1 MYSTCLFCNQ
11 PLGANEVVE
20 AFPVGRRL
28 AFDAAK
34 GRLWVVCPKCERWN
48 LTPLEERWEAIEQC
62 ERLFRD
68 TRLRVST
75 DQIGLARLKEGLVLV
90 RIGEPQRPELAA
102 WRYGDQ
108 FGRRRRKYMMLTAG
122 AVAAGAG
129 IVVAGPVMGLVG
141 MSAVSPLI
149 NLFNVANA
157 AYQKKRVTRVTIDD
171 GSPVKV
177 NVQQM
182 GKAVLASHGEGE
194 WSLRLVHT
202 RQLDGKSSWVDEHL
216 REKEETRLLTGATA
230 VRVAGQILPRFNHAG
245 ASAKGVQEAV
255 GLLEQ
260 ARDPEA
266 LYAQVAAETRRRFRA
281 RSFQVGE
288 EGGLKQIPT
297 TMRLALEMAAHEES
311 ERRALEGELAE
322 LERAWQ
328 DAEQIARI
336 ADDMFLPA
344 ETDDFIRRHRK

>member
-1 MYSTCLFCNQ
+1 
-11 PLGANEVVE
+11 
-20 AFPVGRRL
+20 
-28 AFDAAK
+28 
-34 GRLWVVCPKCERWN
+34 VVCPKCERWN

-108 FGRRRRKYMMLTAG
+108 FGRRRRKYVLLTAG
-122 AVAAGAG
+122 AVAAGTG
-129 IVVAGPVMGLVG
+129 LVVAGPVMGLVG
-141 MSAVSPLI
+141 MGAISPMI

-157 AYQKKRVTRVTIDD
+157 AYQKKRVTRVAID
-171 GSPVKV
+171 GGPPVAV
-177 NVQQM
+177 SIEQM
-182 GKAVLASHGEGE
+182 GKAVLMSHGDRD
-194 WSLRLVHT
+194 WWFQLVHA
-202 RQLDGKSSWVDEHL
+202 RADDGQPWWRRKTGAQH
-216 REKEETRLLTGATA
+216 EETRLLTGAAA
-230 VRVAGQILPRFNHAG
+230 VRAAGQILPKFNQSG

-266 LYAQVAAETRRRFRA
+266 LYAQVARESVRRFRA
-281 RSFQVGE
+281 KNFQFGE

-297 TMRLALEMAAHEES
+297 TMRLALEMAAHEEQ

-328 DAEQIARI
+328 DAEQIAKI